1 MQATTNFF
9 ADFFSFRTFVSLDVL
24 RVVYA
29 LGAIGMPLMA
39 WGVWLWLDRFL
50 LWKWMRG
57 TAADATRRVVP
68 KRWRLTGILLFV
80 LCFLCMELMWRMMFE
95 FIIAY
100 LQMRDA
106 LQWLAHSAG
115 MP

>member
-1 MQATTNFF
+1 MQSL

-39 WGVWLWLDRFL
+39 WGVWLWLGRFA
-50 LWKWMRG
+50 LWNWMRG
-57 TAADATRRVVP
+57 TAANATRRVVSR
-68 KRWRLTGILLFV
+68 RWRLTGIVLFV
-80 LCFLCMELMWRMMFE
+80 LCFLCMELIWRMMFE
-95 FIIAY
+95 FLIAY

-106 LQWLAHSAG
+106 LQWMAHHAG

>member
-1 MQATTNFF
+1 MQAL
-9 ADFFSFRTFVSLDVL
+9 ADFFSFRTFISLDVL

-39 WGVWLWLDRFL
+39 WALWLWLRRYA
-50 LWKWMRG
+50 LWNWMRRAAEQT
-57 TAADATRRVVP
+57 TARVVP
-68 KRWRLTGILLFV
+68 RRWRLAGMVLFV
-80 LCFLCMELMWRMMFE
+80 MCFLCMELMWRMMFE

-106 LQWLAHSAG
+106 LQELARGSG
-115 MP
+115 TS

>member
-1 MQATTNFF
+1 MQVIVDSV
-9 ADFFSFRTFVSLDVL
+9 ADFFAFRIFVSLDVL
-24 RVVYA
+24 RVAYA
-29 LGAIGMPLMA
+29 LGAIGMPLVA
-39 WGVWLWLDRFL
+39 WGVWLWLDRFT

-57 TAADATRRVVP
+57 AAADATRQVIP
-68 KRWRLTGILLFV
+68 GRWRLVAILLFV